1 MIRLVFSNETR
12 ERLRHERIHHP
23 HPRVRQRLEAL
34 YLKSEGWSHQAIC
47 ASVGITKPTLIGYL
61 RRYQEEGWAGLTA
74 CRFRRTRSAL
84 APHEATIVLAF
95 RRQPP
100 ATLAEAST
108 RITELTGIERSPAQV
123 GKVLQQFGLKRRKTG
138 AIPGPAPTPERQA
151 EQARFQ
157 QQELEPRLAQAQ
169 AGQRAV
175 FFVDAAHFVHGL
187 FLSWLW
193 CVARCWQ
200 PTPTGRHR
208 LSVLGAL
215 NAITHELI
223 TVTTE
228 AYINSASVC
237 QLLRQLAELALP
249 VPITVILDNARYQRC
264 RLVQDTAAALKIE
277 LLFLPAYSPQ
287 FNLIERFWKLVKKCC
302 LHAHYYPTFQDFKTS
317 ILHFIETAHVEK
329 KQTLKSLLT
338 FNFQSF
344 KELKVGIS

>member
-1 MIRLVFSNETR
+1 
-12 ERLRHERIHHP
+12 
-23 HPRVRQRLEAL
+23 
-34 YLKSEGWSHQAIC
+34 
-47 ASVGITKPTLIGYL
+47 VGITKPTLISYL
-61 RRYQEEGWAGLTA
+61 RLYQDGGWAALTA
-74 CRFRRTRSAL
+74 CRFRHTRSAL
-84 APHEATIVLAF
+84 APHEAAIRLACT
-95 RRQPP
+95 RQPP

-108 RITELTGIERSPAQV
+108 RIAELTGIERSPAQV
-123 GKVLQQFGLKRRKTG
+123 GQVLKQFGLKRRKTG
-138 AIPGPAPTPERQA
+138 AIPGPEPTPAQQA
-151 EQARFQ
+151 ERARFQ

-169 AGQRAV
+169 AGQGAV

-187 FLSWLW
+187 FLRWLW

-200 PTPTGRHR
+200 PTPTSRHR

-223 TVTTE
+223 TVTTD
-228 AYINSASVC
+228 AYIHSASVC
-237 QLLRQLAELALP
+237 QLPRQLAALALP
-249 VPITVILDNARYQRC
+249 VPITVILDHARYQRC
-264 RLVQDTAAALKIE
+264 RLVQDTAAALKIA
-277 LLFLPAYSPQ
+277 LRFLPAYSPQ

-302 LHAHYYPTFQDFKTS
+302 LHARYYSTFQDFKAS